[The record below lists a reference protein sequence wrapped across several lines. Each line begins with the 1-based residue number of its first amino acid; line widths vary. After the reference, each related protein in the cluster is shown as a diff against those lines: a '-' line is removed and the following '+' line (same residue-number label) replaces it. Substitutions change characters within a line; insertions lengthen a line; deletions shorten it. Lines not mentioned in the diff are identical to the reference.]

1 MSTPDKDIRYAITA
15 EDRFSRTFGQLKRD
29 ISGSKAEF
37 GGLIDK
43 ASAVNLALGSITL
56 GALGG
61 AGLALGIKRL
71 VDDLDALNDAAD
83 ATGSSIEN
91 LSALEDVARR
101 NGQSLETVV
110 SAALKFN
117 KVLNEATAGSAMEQ
131 TLARIGLSAKE
142 LRDVDPSIG
151 LQQLAKALSS
161 FADDGDKARLVLELT
176 GKSAKDLAPLL
187 KDLGETGALN
197 AKITTEQAQAAEK
210 FNKELFAL
218 QTNVSNAARAIVA
231 DLVPALNKLFDDK
244 RSGGVSKMLG
254 LETFGAQA
262 DQAVAAYRLIGLA
275 RERIT
280 PLQILDKDPTNAKAL
295 AELDRIDAKAKELA
309 KTFKKANDER
319 LKITD
324 SGAGAGRGFI
334 NPEPYRRS
342 VGPAPGKADKAD
354 KPTKAPGLSEA
365 QRYLETL
372 TKQGEKLQDLTVY
385 QQLLRDIEGKRI
397 DGITP
402 KLERE
407 LKIAAQRV
415 DLQKKFNDEKE
426 REVGFQKLLS
436 DKATRDIEDAQRL
449 LEQTPRGRQQGLE
462 NQADK
467 LLAFSGK
474 IGPDD
479 PRQAQVLQ
487 AMEALNKQ
495 AKELAAPVD
504 TAKTAFDSL
513 ADSIEKTMDRST
525 DAILDFVLGADTS
538 FNTLWKSFGRD
549 ILRELIGDPVR
560 DTMKGL
566 VKDIRATFITA
577 GQEGN
582 PLANLFK
589 GMGSGGGGGGFGDIL
604 GSIGQALGFTSRAGG
619 GGVNKGDLVRWQEN
633 GREWFV
639 PNTDGTVINQQQM
652 RSMAGGGAVNQVN
665 NFTINGGDPADVQR
679 QITAALAQ
687 NNAMLLRSSRT
698 GGAFA
703 AG

>member
-56 GALGG
+56 GAIGG

-71 VDDLDALNDAAD
+71 VDDLDALNDAAY

-110 SAALKFN
+110 SAALNFN
-117 KVLNEATAGSAMEQ
+117 KVLNEATAGSEMEK

-151 LQQLAKALSS
+151 LQQLAQALSR

-176 GKSAKDLAPLL
+176 GKSVKDLAALL
-187 KDLGETGALN
+187 KDLGEAGKLN
-197 AKITTEQAQAAEK
+197 AKVTTDQAQQAEK

-218 QTNVSNAARAIVA
+218 QTNASNAARAIVA

-244 RSGGVSKMLG
+244 RSGGLSKMLG
-254 LETFGAQA
+254 LEAFGAQA

-324 SGAGAGRGFI
+324 GSAGAGRGFI
-334 NPEPYRRS
+334 NPEPYRSS
-342 VGPAPGKADKAD
+342 VGAAPGKADKAA
-354 KPTKAPGLSEA
+354 KLPGLSEA

-372 TKQGEKLQDLTVY
+372 TKQGEKLEDLTVY
-385 QQLLRDIEGKRI
+385 QQLLRDIEAKRL

-415 DLQKKFNDEKE
+415 DLQKKLNDEKE

-436 DKATRDIEDAQRL
+436 DKSQRDIDDAQRL
-449 LEQTPRGRQQGLE
+449 LDQTPKGRQQGLE

-566 VKDIRATFITA
+566 VKDIRATFISA

-582 PLANLFK
+582 PVANLFK
-589 GMGSGGGGGGFGDIL
+589 GMFGGSSGGGGFGDIL
-604 GSIGQALGFTSRAGG
+604 GIFGQALGFTSRANG

-652 RSMAGGGAVNQVN
+652 RGIAGGGAVNQVN
-665 NFTINGGDPADVQR
+665 HFTINGGDPADVQR
-679 QITAALAQ
+679 QITAALAR

-703 AG
+703 AA